1 MLKSFATTF
10 FAGLLVTSFVAPE
23 TAHAQR
29 RKVREVKK
37 DTRELRD
44 DRQDKRQFARFAQE
58 VVKLQGKPK
67 LMRSFDAKVIAALQA
82 EKSES
87 KRELRQDNRE
97 VKRSKKAVRRSKAPL
112 KKLDAKID
120 RADDKIDRAKEAGDL
135 GEISALRAQYAAL
148 KGKASKS
155 AVAQKVRILNQAAGM
170 QAGEIRKDKE
180 ERREDIRDV
189 KQKVRRKGLRR

>member
-10 FAGLLVTSFVAPE
+10 FAGLLVTTMVAPE
-23 TAHAQR
+23 QAQAQR

-44 DRQDKRQFARFAQE
+44 DRQDKRQFQRFAQE
-58 VVKLQGKPK
+58 VVTLQGKPK
-67 LMRSFDAKVIAALQA
+67 LMRKFDNKVISALKS
-82 EKSES
+82 EKFES

-120 RADDKIDRAKEAGDL
+120 RADDKIDRAREAGDL
-135 GEISALRAQYAAL
+135 REISALRAQYAAL
-148 KGKASKS
+148 KGKATPR
-155 AVAQKVRILNQAAGM
+155 AVQQKVRILNQAAGM
-170 QAGEIRKDKE
+170 QAAEIRKDKG
-180 ERREDIRDV
+180 ERREDVRDV
-189 KQKVRRKGLRR
+189 KQNVRRKGLRR